1 MTAILQAQAAAAAAD
16 ARLHR
21 LNGEVEVARKAAQA
35 AHLELAE
42 AKLRADDGLP
52 RVVVVDDGGWA
63 ATSKT
68 EVEYVFVRRTPTSV
82 WLRLPGREEK
92 ERFTRDSW
100 GKRVWRRWEDSPRR
114 TWFPNEALVAIG
126 RGDP

>member
-1 MTAILQAQAAAAAAD
+1 MTAIRQAQAAAAAAD

-52 RVVVVDDGGWA
+52 RVVVVDDGGWT
-63 ATSKT
+63 ATST
-68 EVEYVFVRRTPTSV
+68 EVEYVFVRRSKTSV
-82 WLRLPGREEK
+82 WLRLPGREKE
-92 ERFTRDSW
+92 ERFIRDSW
-100 GKRVWRRWEDSPRR
+100 GKRVWRRLEDSPRR